1 MREMFVRA
9 SAFNQPLNDWN
20 VSNVQNMREM
30 FCGAKSFNQPL
41 DRWDISNVKD
51 MAYMFCE
58 ATSFRQPI
66 TAWRLCGQSTKGM
79 FLRLPG
85 YRDMES
91 RIMCLTPHNDEA
103 MKYDLE
109 DMINL
114 FGEKTVQDALRLYG
128 AKYGLK
134 ED

>member
-1 MREMFVRA
+1 MF
-9 SAFNQPLNDWN
+9 N
-20 VSNVQNMREM
+20 E
-30 FCGAKSFNQPL
+30 AKSFNQPL
-41 DRWDISNVKD
+41 DKWDISNVKD
-51 MAYMFCE
+51 MAYMYCE

-79 FLRLPG
+79 FLRLPD

-91 RIMCLTPHNDEA
+91 RVMCLTPLNEEA

-109 DMINL
+109 DMIKI
-114 FGEKTVQDALRLYG
+114 FGEKAVKDALQLYG

-134 ED
+134 EY